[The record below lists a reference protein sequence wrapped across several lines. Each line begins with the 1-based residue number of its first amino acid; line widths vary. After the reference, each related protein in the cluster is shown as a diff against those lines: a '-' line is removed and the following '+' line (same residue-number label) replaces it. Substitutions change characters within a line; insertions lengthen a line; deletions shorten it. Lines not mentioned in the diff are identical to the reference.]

1 MQPAFRRYIGI
12 DYSGAKTPTVG
23 LPGLRVYQARG
34 NAKPVEL
41 LPPSLPKHWTRKG
54 IAELL
59 VERLAEDIPTI
70 VGIDHAFSFPKE
82 YFEKYEILYKWQ
94 EFLEDFHYHWP
105 TDGDNTSV
113 DDVREGMAGD
123 GKARM
128 GDTTWRRITEKR
140 AGGAKSA
147 FHFDVPGSVA
157 KSTHAGLP
165 WLLFIRKRLGKLKKQ
180 AHFWPFDGWEV
191 PPGRSAIVEVYPA
204 LWNRWFPRQD
214 RTPDQQDAFSVAT
227 WLSDTDRN
235 GRLDEFLKPSLT
247 DCERAVAR
255 AEGWILGVEA

>member
-34 NAKPVEL
+34 SAKPVEV
-41 LPPSLPKHWTRKG
+41 LPPSPPKHWTRKG

-82 YFEKYEILYKWQ
+82 YFQKCKIPYKWPK
-94 EFLEDFHYHWP
+94 FLEDFQRHWP
-105 TDGDNTSV
+105 TDDDNTSV
-113 DDVREGMAGD
+113 DCVRKGAVGN

-128 GDTTWRRITEKR
+128 GGTTWRRITEKR

-165 WLLFIRKRLGKLKKQ
+165 WLLFIRKRLRKQ
-180 AHFWPFDGWEV
+180 VHFWPFDGWKI

-227 WLSDTDRN
+227 WLSDTDRS